1 MALSCFGVIFLDV
14 SNYTMG
20 ALAYSLGIGM
30 GSTMVAVRK
39 AYAGSYSKLLAMQK
53 VAEVSIPTVIFF
65 WLEAHPLQVLPAVLI
80 ATAGELT
87 NMWTSVGL
95 CIGAALLFGLVRRRE
110 KQYFRTIEQ
119 ERVY

>member
-1 MALSCFGVIFLDV
+1 M

-65 WLEAHPLQVLPAVLI
+65 LVGGSP
-80 ATAGELT
+80 TAGAASSVDCNGRRANQHVDVGGTVHWRSTAL
-87 NMWTSVGL
+87 WTR
-95 CIGAALLFGLVRRRE
+95 A
-110 KQYFRTIEQ
+110 TP
-119 ERVY
+119 

>member
-1 MALSCFGVIFLDV
+1 M

-53 VAEVSIPTVIFF
+53 VAEASVPTVI
-65 WLEAHPLQVLPAVLI
+65 VLVGGSP
-80 ATAGELT
+80 TAGAASSVDCNGGRVDQHVDVGGAVHWRSTAL
-87 NMWTSVGL
+87 WTRATPGETTPQNHRTRTS
-95 CIGAALLFGLVRRRE
+95 LLE
-110 KQYFRTIEQ
+110 KYLKIL
-119 ERVY
+119 